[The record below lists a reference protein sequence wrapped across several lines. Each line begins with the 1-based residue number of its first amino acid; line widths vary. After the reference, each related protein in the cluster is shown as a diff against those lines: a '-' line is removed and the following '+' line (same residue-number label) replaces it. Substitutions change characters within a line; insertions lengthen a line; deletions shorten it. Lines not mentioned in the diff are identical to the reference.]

1 LTTDERLSVLE
12 QLHIPAA
19 PARDCS
25 T

>member
-12 QLHIPAA
+12 QLHIPVA